1 MTYIGNGVNSAFY
14 AGQYGLQNA
23 SNGITQASSSIA
35 QRTVESAQNVPS
47 SQANEPQ
54 NVISADQAA
63 SSSSSNTDL
72 TSDLISLNVNS
83 LNAQA
88 SAKVLEVANDT
99 LGTIIDTLA

>member
-1 MTYIGNGVNSAFY
+1 MTNIGNGVNSAFY

-35 QRTVESAQNVPS
+35 QRTVESTQNVPA
-47 SQANEPQ
+47 SQVNQPQ
-54 NVISADQAA
+54 NAISAAQT
-63 SSSSSNTDL
+63 SSSPSDTDL
-72 TSDLISLNVNS
+72 TGDLISLNVNS

>member
-1 MTYIGNGVNSAFY
+1 MTNIGNGVNSAFY

-23 SNGITQASSSIA
+23 SNGITQA
-35 QRTVESAQNVPS
+35 
-47 SQANEPQ
+47 NEPQ
-54 NVISADQAA
+54 NVTSGAQAA

-88 SAKVLEVANDT
+88 SARVLEVANDT